1 MPVIRILR
9 RTPLPAA
16 EAWRRL
22 TDWERHGARVPLTRT
37 VITTAPPTGVGT
49 RFTARTG
56 VAGVTFDDPMEV
68 TLWRPPTEGGAGTVR
83 LEKLGGVVRGW
94 AEIEVRPLPTGG
106 AEVRWHEELR
116 LRAAPRLLDA
126 AVAAAGRH
134 LFGRVIDSLLRDGSR
149 SRGDSGA
156 ERNR

>member
-9 RTPLPAA
+9 RTPLPAT

-22 TDWERHGARVPLTRT
+22 TAWERHGARVPLTRT
-37 VITTAPPTGVGT
+37 VITTAPPTRVGT

-68 TLWRPPTEGGAGTVR
+68 TLWRPPTEVGAGTVR

-94 AEIEVRPLPTGG
+94 AEIEVHPLPEGG

-116 LRAAPRLLDA
+116 VRGLPRTLDPV
-126 AVAAAGRH
+126 VAAAGRR
-134 LFGRVIDSLLRDGSR
+134 LFAGVIDSLLRDGSR
-149 SRGDSGA
+149 SRGEEAG
-156 ERNR
+156 RP